1 MKCLNILILLILA
14 IPLCHGQLVNN
25 GGSITI
31 QADATLRVEAN
42 LVNNAGSTITNNGIL
57 EVKNNLSNGG
67 TMTSGNTSKLVF
79 VGNVNSN
86 VTSGGAT
93 FRYIE
98 MAKDN
103 QNITLQD
110 EMKVSET
117 LDFANADNRI
127 IIGNNNLKLSVGATV
142 TNAGSSKYVET
153 NGTGMLVKGVD
164 TNGTKT
170 YEVGDNDNYTP
181 VSCAITG
188 SGYSNATVSARAYT
202 TGLTDK
208 YVEAT
213 DYINREWQITSS
225 GITGYENTMTGT
237 YVDSDITGTESF
249 IKGAFYTTDWKFD
262 SSTGNA
268 STNEVSAKTTNINV
282 KLSGMNFFGKANLK
296 AFLAG
301 AMSGSSMTKSL
312 NTGGLIPLSSPY
324 SVAPFNAPSVTAPS
338 IPTNATD
345 WILVEVR
352 NTSNPS
358 TIISQT
364 SAFILTD
371 GSIVNYNGESLRLK
385 NAQAN
390 GIIALK
396 HRNHFPIR
404 TASALNLVN
413 PTLKDF
419 SLGTSEAYTNSSIT
433 TNANMVSKNGK
444 YAMWSGDVN
453 NDGKVRYLPLAFPPT
468 ASDVDLILANALSG
482 IPTSVLNNV
491 YSVYDIDLNK
501 SIRYYPQAIPP
512 SPADID
518 IILTESLS
526 GVPNAMVQ
534 SHF

>member
-1 MKCLNILILLILA
+1 MKCLNILLLFIMA
-14 IPLCHGQLVNN
+14 IPLCQAQLVNN
-25 GGSITI
+25 GGTITI

-42 LVNNAGSTITNNGIL
+42 LVNNAGSTITNNGVL
-57 EVKNNLSNGG
+57 EVQNNLSNAG
-67 TMTSGNTSKLVF
+67 TMTSGNTSKIVF

-93 FRYIE
+93 FRYVE
-98 MAKDN
+98 MSKDN

-117 LDFANADNRI
+117 LDFANTDNRV
-127 IIGNNNLKLSVGATV
+127 IIGNNNLKLSVGASI
-142 TNAGSSKYVET
+142 TNAGSTKYVET
-153 NGTGMLVKGVD
+153 NGTGMLVKGIN

-170 YEVGDNDNYTP
+170 YEVGDNEKYTP
-181 VSCAITG
+181 MSCAITG
-188 SGYSNATVSARAYT
+188 SGFSSATVSARTYA

-208 YVEAT
+208 YAEAT
-213 DYINREWQITSS
+213 DYITREWQITSS
-225 GITGYENTMTGT
+225 GVTGYENTMTGT
-237 YVDSDITGTESF
+237 YVDSDITGTESL

-268 STNEVSAKTTNINV
+268 STNEVSAKTTTNSV

-301 AMSGSSMTKSL
+301 AMSGSSMTKTL

-324 SVAPFNAPSVTAPS
+324 SVAPFNAPTVTAPS

-352 NTSNPS
+352 NASNPS
-358 TIISQT
+358 TLISQT

-371 GSIVNYNGESLRLK
+371 GSIVNYNGEPLRLK

-404 TASALNLVN
+404 TASAINLVS

-419 SLGTSEAYTNSSIT
+419 SLGTSEAYTNSSIS
-433 TNANMVSKNGK
+433 TNANMILKNGK
-444 YAMWSGDVN
+444 YAMWTGDVN
-453 NDGKVRYLPLAFPPT
+453 NDGKIRFLPLAIPPT
-468 ASDVDLILANALSG
+468 AADVELILINALG
-482 IPTSVLNNV
+482 GNPVTVLNNV
-491 YSVYDIDLNK
+491 YSVYDVDLNM
-501 SIRYYPQAIPP
+501 SVRYFPQAVPP

-518 IILTESLS
+518 IILSESLG
-526 GVPNAMVQ
+526 GVPNAMIQ